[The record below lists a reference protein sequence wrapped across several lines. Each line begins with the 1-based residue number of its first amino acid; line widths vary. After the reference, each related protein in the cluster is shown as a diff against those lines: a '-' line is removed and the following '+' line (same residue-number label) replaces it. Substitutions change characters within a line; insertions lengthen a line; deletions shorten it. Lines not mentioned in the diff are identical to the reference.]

1 MRWMAALLLATPAAA
16 EDITLPSGLGVTL
29 VETIRDAA
37 GPAGLTDRFRFL
49 APWLAEADYEDVVP
63 DLVWLCESVALPRVV
78 TSVPPPTQ
86 IVISLADRRVGF
98 GASDPDALQF
108 FESYSIEDATCIPE
122 FF

>member
-1 MRWMAALLLATPAAA
+1 MAALLIATPAAA

-49 APWLAEADYEDVVP
+49 APWLAEIDYEDVVP
-63 DLVWLCESVALPRVV
+63 DLDWLCASVALPRVV

-86 IVISLADRRVGF
+86 IVISLADRRVAF

-108 FESYSIEDATCIPE
+108 FESYGIEDATCVPE